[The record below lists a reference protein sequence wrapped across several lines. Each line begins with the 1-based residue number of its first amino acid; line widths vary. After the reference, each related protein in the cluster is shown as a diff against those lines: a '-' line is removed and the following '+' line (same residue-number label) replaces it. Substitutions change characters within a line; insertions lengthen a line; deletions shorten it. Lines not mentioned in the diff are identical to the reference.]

1 MRRTLDILKRSNIF
15 KDQSKLSFDYVPD
28 ELPGREKEMER
39 MGILFRPVI
48 YDRMGQNALIRGPVG
63 SGKTAVVKRFCLYL
77 KEAGLD
83 NNRRIEA
90 VHVNCRTRKS
100 ESMVMLSILNYFDSR
115 FPDRGFSIPEMI
127 EILKKHLK
135 KRECHLVIILD
146 EADVLLKKAGSDL
159 VYSFT
164 RLQEEDDD
172 LLGSISL
179 ILISQK
185 PIMELMDRAALSTF
199 KRTNILDF
207 GRYDRDVLQLI
218 VEQRIELAFHPSVVE
233 KGVSEMI
240 ASMSEEYG
248 DARFSIELLE
258 KAGMVSEEQGSE
270 KITPEHARYA
280 KADVK
285 SFIFEESIEQLNI
298 HEQVMLLSASRLLKR
313 SAYCSTGELEDEYKA
328 LCEQINKRPL
338 GHTQFW
344 QYMKELDAFGLIS
357 TKKSGKGTVGNTTL
371 ITIEDVP
378 VSELIEYLE
387 RMLLN

>member
-15 KDQSKLSFDYVPD
+15 KDQSKLSFDFVPD
-28 ELPGREKEMER
+28 ELPGREKEMDR

-63 SGKTAVVKRFCLYL
+63 SGKTAVVKRFCSLL
-77 KEAGLD
+77 KEAGLE

-100 ESMVMLSILNYFDSR
+100 ESMVMLSILNYFDPR

-159 VYSFT
+159 IYSFT
-164 RLQEEDDD
+164 RLQEEDPD

-185 PIMELMDRAALSTF
+185 PIMELMDRASLSTF

-207 GRYDRDVLQLI
+207 GRYDRDTLQLI
-218 VEQRIELAFHPSVVE
+218 TDQRIELAFHPNVVE
-233 KGVSEMI
+233 NGVSEMI

-258 KAGMVSEEQGSE
+258 KAGMVAEEQGSD
-270 KITPEHARYA
+270 TVMPEHARYA

-298 HEQVMLLSASRLLKR
+298 HEQIMLLSASRLLKR

-344 QYMKELDAFGLIS
+344 QYMKELDAFGLIN

-387 RMLLN
+387 GIFLK